1 MQSTLMFVCTLFVSC
16 WSIAEPRAA
25 PTAMAQSTWKALE
38 FKAVACRWRDCIHRQ
53 QHGTLSL
60 LDNNGKRS
68 VLSNDAVGN
77 FTAAMNPRLSPNK
90 RVAGW
95 LQGEHIVRE
104 KQFRYFGPTKLVLR
118 YNIKGH
124 PSKTV
129 VIRGQ
134 KYFLEDWLF
143 WNNSTQVAL
152 LSRQANGPAVAQ
164 LHDARTGKLLQTW
177 SGPRLGEPKAPAWA
191 KKLND

>member
-1 MQSTLMFVCTLFVSC
+1 MKSTLMLVCTLFVSC

-38 FKAVACRWRDCIHRQ
+38 FKSVACRWRDCIHRQ

-60 LDNNGKRS
+60 LHNDGKRHIIS
-68 VLSNDAVGN
+68 EHVVGN
-77 FTAAMNPRLSPNK
+77 LTAAMNPRLSLNK

-104 KQFRYFGPTKLVLR
+104 QQFRYFGPTKLVLR
-118 YNIKGH
+118 HSIKGQRV
-124 PSKTV
+124 KTV
-129 VIRGQ
+129 VIHGQ
-134 KYFLEDWLF
+134 KYFLEDWHF

-152 LSRQANGPAVAQ
+152 LSRQAHGPAVAQ

-177 SGPRLGEPKAPAWA
+177 PGPRLDEPKAPAWA